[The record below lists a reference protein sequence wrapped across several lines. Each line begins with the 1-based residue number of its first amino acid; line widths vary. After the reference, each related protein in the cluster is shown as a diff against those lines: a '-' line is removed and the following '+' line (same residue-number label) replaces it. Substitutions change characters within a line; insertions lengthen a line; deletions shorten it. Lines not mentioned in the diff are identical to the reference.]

1 MLTDLEIA
9 QKATLANINEIATRA
24 GIPEEYLRPYRKHIA
39 KASHHLGEDLKE
51 KPDGKLV
58 LVTAMSP
65 TSAGEGKTTTS
76 IGLSMALNRLGHRS
90 IVTLREPSLG
100 PIMGI
105 KGGAAGGGYSQVLPM
120 EEINLHFTGDIH
132 AVTTAHNLLSAVID
146 AHLKFGNKLD
156 IEPTQIYWPRAM
168 DMNDR
173 ALRDIIVALGGK
185 ANGYPREDEFVITA
199 ASEIMAILCLAKDLE
214 DLKKR
219 LGNVVFASNKKR
231 EFVTARDLNVH
242 GAMAALLKDALDPNL
257 VQTIEGT
264 PAFVHGGPFANIAH
278 GTNTIMATKTA
289 LKLCDVV
296 ITEAGFGADL
306 GGEKF
311 LDFVCPEGGFT
322 PSAVVIVASIRA
334 LKANGGVTKQ
344 ELDKEDTDALALGF
358 ENLRVHYENM
368 RKYRVPVVV
377 ALNEF
382 SGDSSAEKE
391 LFDSLCK
398 EGEIQYE
405 GSNVWAKGG
414 EGGEKLA
421 RMVMRA
427 TEEEADFS
435 PLIKRDM
442 PVEEKLETLAK
453 EIYRAGSV
461 ELTAAAKSSLK
472 RIKKNGFSD
481 YPLIVAKTQYS
492 ISDDEKLTGAP
503 SGYPFTVRDFSLS
516 AGAGFVVAISGS
528 IMRMPGLPATPNA
541 EVIDIDKAGKITGL
555 F

>member
-9 QKATLANINEIATRA
+9 QKAELANINEIATKA
-24 GIPEEYLRPYRKHIA
+24 GISEEYLRPYGKHIA
-39 KASHHLGEDLKE
+39 KVSHHLGEDLKE

-76 IGLSMALNRLGHRS
+76 IGLSVAVNRLGHRS

-156 IEPTQIYWPRAM
+156 IEPTQVYWPRAM

-173 ALRDIIVALGGK
+173 ALREIIVALGGK
-185 ANGYPREDEFVITA
+185 ANGYPRQDEFVITA

-214 DLKKR
+214 DLKER
-219 LGNVVFASNKKR
+219 LGNIVFASNRNR

-278 GTNTIMATKTA
+278 GANTIMATKTA

-344 ELDKEDTDALALGF
+344 ELDKEDTAALARGF
-358 ENLRVHYENM
+358 DNLSVHYENM
-368 RKYRVPVVV
+368 RKYGVPVVV

-382 SGDSSAEKE
+382 SADSSAEKE
-391 LFDSLCK
+391 LFDSLCR
-398 EGEIQYE
+398 EREIQYE
-405 GSNVWAKGG
+405 SSNVWAEGG
-414 EGGEKLA
+414 KGGEKLA
-421 RMVMRA
+421 EMVMDA
-427 TEEEADFS
+427 TEEQSDFS
-435 PLIKRDM
+435 PLIKREM
-442 PVEEKLETLAK
+442 PVEKKLETLAK

-461 ELTAAAKSSLK
+461 ELTAAAKSSLR
-472 RIKKNGFSD
+472 RIKKNGFSNH
-481 YPLIVAKTQYS
+481 PLIVAKTQYS

-503 SGYPFTVRDFSLS
+503 SGYTFTVRDFSLS

-541 EVIDIDKAGKITGL
+541 EVIDIDRSGKITGL